1 MARALWQGS
10 ISFGLVTIPVALYA
24 AKSPHSDIRFNMLH
38 RTDMRPV
45 RNKRW
50 DDEEHEVP
58 WEEIVR
64 GYEYEPDRYVV
75 IADDEL
81 KAAGVEATQSVDI
94 IHFVD
99 AAAIDPAYYDTPYYT
114 EPTKPGRK
122 AYALLRETLKR
133 TGKVG
138 VARVVIRT
146 RQHLCALRADGE
158 MLVVE
163 VLRWPYQLRD
173 ASEFDLPAGDLT
185 TLGVSEPE
193 LAMAEQLVGAMSAE
207 WAPEEYT
214 DTYRD
219 AVLSIIEEKATRGEI
234 ASLAGAGADAGEPAE
249 PGGGQVVDI
258 MTLLKRS
265 LEKRA

>member
-1 MARALWQGS
+1 MARALWKGS
-10 ISFGLVTIPVALYA
+10 ISFGLVTIPVSLYA
-24 AKSPHSDIRFNMLH
+24 AKSQQSEIRFNMLH
-38 RTDMRPV
+38 KTDMRPV

-50 DDEEHEVP
+50 DDQEHEVP

-64 GYEYEPDRYVV
+64 GYEFEPDQYVV
-75 IADDEL
+75 IGDEEL
-81 KAAGVEATQSVDI
+81 SAAGVEATQSVDI

-99 AAAIDPAYYDTPYYT
+99 AADIDPAYYDTPYYT
-114 EPTKPGRK
+114 EPAKAGRK

-146 RQHLCALRADGE
+146 RQHLCALRADGA
-158 MLVVE
+158 MLVVNI
-163 VLRWPYQLRD
+163 LRWPYQLRD
-173 ASEFDLPAGDLT
+173 AAEFDLPDEDIAA
-185 TLGVSEPE
+185 LGVSDPE
-193 LAMAEQLVGAMSAE
+193 LAMAEQLVSAMTAE
-207 WAPEEYT
+207 WAPDQYT

-219 AVLSIIEEKATRGEI
+219 AVMRIIEEKATRGEVTLI
-234 ASLAGAGADAGEPAE
+234 AEAGSEEPE

>member
-1 MARALWQGS
+1 MARALWKGS
-10 ISFGLVTIPVALYA
+10 ISFGLVTIPVSLYPAKA
-24 AKSPHSDIRFNMLH
+24 AQSDIRFNLLH
-38 RTDMRPV
+38 KTDMRPV

-58 WEEIVR
+58 WEEIVK

-75 IADDEL
+75 IGEEEL

-94 IHFVD
+94 MHFVD
-99 AAAIDPAYYDTPYYT
+99 ASAIDPAYYDTPYYT
-114 EPTKPGRK
+114 EPTKAGRK

-146 RQHLCALRADGE
+146 RQHLCALRADGP
-158 MLVVE
+158 MLVVA

-173 ASEFDLPAGDLT
+173 AAEFDLPDEDLSV
-185 TLGVSEPE
+185 LGVSGPE
-193 LAMAEQLVGAMSAE
+193 LAMAEQLVDAMTAA
-207 WAPEEYT
+207 WAPSEYT

-219 AVLSIIEEKATRGEI
+219 AVMRIIEEKATRGEI
-234 ASLAGAGADAGEPAE
+234 IQRADAEGTEGE

-258 MTLLKRS
+258 MELLKRS